1 MQRIR
6 LLNICSVALV
16 LLAPH
21 ATMAEQ
27 ERVEKVYFNARVWTG
42 DPSQAFAEAIAVS
55 GDRVVAVGSSGSIL
69 ASAGEATQ
77 RIDLDGKFVT
87 PGFIDCHVHFFW
99 ASLDLISVNL
109 RSAASPVEFTQRIGE
124 RAMQRPGEWILH
136 GSWDH
141 ERWGGAL
148 PDRAWIDDVTNDTP
162 VFVQRTDG
170 HMALANSAAL
180 AAAGIGDDMPDP
192 EGGII
197 IRDADGRATGILK
210 DNAMRLVEKIIPAPS
225 DALMDEALALGVA
238 HALSLGV
245 TQIHD
250 VSDGNWRAFETFRR
264 NHAENKLG
272 LRVYSLVP
280 LADWQKMRD
289 YIEQNGAGD
298 HWLRWGGV
306 KGFVDGSLG
315 SSTAWFYAPY
325 ADDPTNSGLVVED
338 LSVLEEQISAADNA
352 GLQVAMHAIG
362 DRANDATLDIFSKIA
377 KKNPT
382 RDRRFRIEHAQH
394 LATHAISRFKELN
407 VAASMQP
414 FHAIDDGRW
423 AESRIG
429 KERLKEAY
437 VFKSLVRHDARLA
450 LGSDWPVAPL
460 DPMAGIDAAVN
471 RRTLDGKH
479 PHGWQPQE
487 RITVEEALT
496 AYTVNNAWLG
506 FQEGMLGKIAPGF
519 LADFVVLSDDL
530 LQMNPE
536 NIGDVVVERTVLGGK
551 DVYRRAKQASLP

>member
-21 ATMAEQ
+21 AAMAEQ

-109 RSAASPVEFTQRIGE
+109 RSAASPAEFTQRIGE
-124 RAMQRPGEWILH
+124 RAMQRPGEWILR

-180 AAAGIGDDMPDP
+180 AAAGIGDDTPDP

-197 IRDADGRATGILK
+197 VRDADGRATGILK
-210 DNAMRLVEKIIPAPS
+210 DNAMRLVEKIIPADS

-338 LSVLEEQISAADNA
+338 LSVLEAQISAADNA

-362 DRANDATLDIFSKIA
+362 DRANDATLDIFSKIT

-394 LATHAISRFKELN
+394 LATHAISRFNELN

-437 VFKSLVRHDARLA
+437 VFKSLVRHDA
-450 LGSDWPVAPL
+450 
-460 DPMAGIDAAVN
+460 
-471 RRTLDGKH
+471 
-479 PHGWQPQE
+479 
-487 RITVEEALT
+487 
-496 AYTVNNAWLG
+496 
-506 FQEGMLGKIAPGF
+506 
-519 LADFVVLSDDL
+519 
-530 LQMNPE
+530 
-536 NIGDVVVERTVLGGK
+536 
-551 DVYRRAKQASLP
+551 